1 MSGGLPVLDSE
12 LVKES
17 SIAPLEAL
25 LLRSAASAAP
35 LPPGS
40 AAASAAT
47 AEAETCEALLRTLA
61 LSGLSSGAI
70 AGQDKAAASAAAT
83 AAADRLK
90 AGRALLRLYALY
102 PSRVR
107 RDVVVCAL
115 AEVRLRA
122 GARARA
128 RLCAMGL
135 RARAAAAAIK
145 SRSRRSLAGACRAV
159 ARL

>member
-1 MSGGLPVLDSE
+1 MSGLPVLDSE

-61 LSGLSSGAI
+61 LSGLSSGAM
-70 AGQDKAAASAAAT
+70 AGQDKSAPSAAAAT
-83 AAADRLK
+83 AAAGRLK

-115 AEVRLRA
+115 AEVCA
-122 GARARA
+122 GEAARARSRVRDA
-128 RLCAMGL
+128 CRRL
-135 RARAAAAAIK
+135 
-145 SRSRRSLAGACRAV
+145 RRRPSSLVAPTAGPRRAV